1 MPTDPRPNRP
11 PAPRPNADVGSTIAA
26 AGGSSG
32 SLPAAVTKGA
42 TAPLGDTPPQA
53 ASGRTPALPL
63 GTPPATPPEVVD
75 GMKVLRLLGWGGM
88 GWVLEVEE
96 PKLLRRVAVKMMLPA
111 VAAQKIYRE
120 RFLREAQAQARVEH
134 KYIVPIYS
142 FHDTDPPYLIMP
154 LLQGKSLD
162 RRMNERKA
170 EGKPLRVAE
179 AAQIAAKLA
188 TALAAVHAS
197 GLIHRDIK
205 PSNVWLEGERAR
217 LLDFGVARVAESESD
232 LTRVGDLVGTPK
244 YMSPEQALGDARV
257 NPVDH
262 RADLYSLGAVLY
274 EMLTMRLP
282 FPGEN
287 VAQIVAAHHTHTPER
302 VEKLNPRVPPALA
315 DLIHGLLVPD
325 ANRRTPTTADAVLTR
340 LKILLAAGGRALSD
354 PPNPS
359 GVTSADPENDAV
371 ANSDAAPSP
380 PPAPKPRLR
389 SGLVELPP
397 ANPVP
402 PPDPAVP
409 PFAPLPKVHQALSNS
424 AIRASRRVPRNVL
437 VFAALGVLMLAT
449 MIGVVWAIAAT
460 RPPAASPPAETK

>member
-1 MPTDPRPNRP
+1 VGVPPPRKAKTTETTPEAQRETPAHPPIGVP
-11 PAPRPNADVGSTIAA
+11 PAEPPTVVG
-26 AGGSSG
+26 
-32 SLPAAVTKGA
+32 
-42 TAPLGDTPPQA
+42 
-53 ASGRTPALPL
+53 
-63 GTPPATPPEVVD
+63 
-75 GMKVLRLLGWGGM
+75 GMKVIRLLGWGGM

-111 VAAQKIYRE
+111 VAAQQIYRE

-170 EGKPLRVAE
+170 EGKPLRIAE
-179 AAQIAAKLA
+179 AVQIAAKLA

-257 NPVDH
+257 NPVDL

-274 EMLTMRLP
+274 EMLTGQLP

-287 VAQIVAAHHTHTPER
+287 VAQIVAAHHTHTPMR

-315 DLIHGLLVPD
+315 DLIHGLLIPD
-325 ANRRTPTTADAVLTR
+325 ATRRTPTTADAVLTR
-340 LKILLAAGGRALSD
+340 LKLLLAAGGRALSE
-354 PPNPS
+354 PPHPS
-359 GVTSADPENDAV
+359 GVPSSADPDRGSSTP
-371 ANSDAAPSP
+371 SDAP

-397 ANPVP
+397 PAKPTQP
-402 PPDPAVP
+402 SDPALP
-409 PFAPLPKVHQALSNS
+409 PFAPLPKVHPIVTDA
-424 AIRASRRVPRNVL
+424 AIRAARRPRHLL
-437 VFAALGVLMLAT
+437 VFAAAGLLMLAT
-449 MIGVVWAIAAT
+449 IVGVVWAIAAT
-460 RPPAASPPAETK
+460 RPPAATQPADAK